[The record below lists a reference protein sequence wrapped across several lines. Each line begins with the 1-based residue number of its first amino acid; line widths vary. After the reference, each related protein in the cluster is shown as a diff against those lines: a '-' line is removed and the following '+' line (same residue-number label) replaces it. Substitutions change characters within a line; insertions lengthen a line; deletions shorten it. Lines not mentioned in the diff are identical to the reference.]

1 MKSDSPIHLQFI
13 GQLWVGSGN
22 TPIASGGRIGTV
34 QPVTSFLQLVGNLL
48 REPAERAAYLEDPSG
63 YLPARGFGDFEPA
76 DVELSLQLSADSF
89 PPTIAGRIDPTDGL
103 DAVVSVDLD
112 WLSSLSDE
120 RALLDTLEFDNT
132 ADLDAPG
139 TELLTD
145 ATAAE
150 SLDLN
155 LSDDDD
161 SAADVQPS
169 TITLDQDWQAGGED
183 VDGLTTFDLSGPHDD
198 DFDAALDLADTNS
211 GLTESYDDLDPLDES
226 TSPDGDGGSLLD

>member
-1 MKSDSPIHLQFI
+1 
-13 GQLWVGSGN
+13 
-22 TPIASGGRIGTV
+22 
-34 QPVTSFLQLVGNLL
+34 VTSFLQLVGNLL

-103 DAVVSVDLD
+103 NAVVSVDLD

-132 ADLDAPG
+132 ADLDAPAA
-139 TELLTD
+139 ELLTD
-145 ATAAE
+145 AKAVE
-150 SLDLN
+150 SLDLK
-155 LSDDDD
+155 LSDDDE
-161 SAADVQPS
+161 SAPEAHAQAS
-169 TITLDQDWQAGGED
+169 TATLDDDWQAGGED
-183 VDGLTTFDLSGPHDD
+183 VDELTAFDLSGPNDD
-198 DFDAALDLADTNS
+198 DFDTVLELEHSNS

-226 TSPDGDGGSLLD
+226 TSADGASLLD

>member
-1 MKSDSPIHLQFI
+1 M
-13 GQLWVGSGN
+13 
-22 TPIASGGRIGTV
+22 
-34 QPVTSFLQLVGNLL
+34 TSFLQLVGNLL

-89 PPTIAGRIDPTDGL
+89 PATIAGRIDPMDGL

-120 RALLDTLEFDNT
+120 RVLLDALEFDNT
-132 ADLDAPG
+132 ADLDAPE
-139 TELLTD
+139 TELLTE

-150 SLDLN
+150 SLDLK
-155 LSDDDD
+155 LSEDGDSAPDVQAPTPSLDDD
-161 SAADVQPS
+161 
-169 TITLDQDWQAGGED
+169 WRAGDEN
-183 VDGLTTFDLSGPHDD
+183 VDELTAFDLSVPHE
-198 DFDAALDLADTNS
+198 DFDTALDLSDSDT

-226 TSPDGDGGSLLD
+226 TSVDGDSPLD